1 MIGMT
6 ARLVGLLLILATA
19 ALPVRAETVLL
30 NDAQKKEAA
39 AALDQRIGCAAFYR
53 VTFEILTT
61 RNEPSPRTRDLVRD
75 DYDAAGKDML
85 VQASALAGALGKTN
99 ERVTLKFKTAV
110 AALRERIDGLSIA
123 YNQLARRLHPAC
135 QRLIQR

>member
-1 MIGMT
+1 MIETT
-6 ARLVGLLLILATA
+6 ARLVGLVLILATA

-30 NDAQKKEAA
+30 SETQKKEA

-61 RNEPSPRTRDLVRD
+61 RDEPSPRTRDLVR

-85 VQASALAGALGKTN
+85 VQASALAGALGETD
-99 ERVTLKFKTAV
+99 ELMTVKFKTAV
-110 AALRERIDGLSIA
+110 AALRERINGLSIA

-135 QRLIQR
+135 ERLIQR

>member
-19 ALPVRAETVLL
+19 ALPVRAETVPL

-75 DYDAAGKDML
+75 YDAAGKDML
-85 VQASALAGALGKTN
+85 VQASAIAGAVGETN

>member
-75 DYDAAGKDML
+75 YDAAGKDML
-85 VQASALAGALGKTN
+85 VQASALAGALGETN
-99 ERVTLKFKTAV
+99 ELMTVKFKTAV
-110 AALRERIDGLSIA
+110 VSLRERIDGLSIA

>member
-61 RNEPSPRTRDLVRD
+61 RTEPSPRTRDLVRD

-85 VQASALAGALGKTN
+85 VQASALAGALGETN
-99 ERVTLKFKTAV
+99 ELMTVKFKTAV
-110 AALRERIDGLSIA
+110 AALRERIDGLSVA

-135 QRLIQR
+135 ERLIQR

>member
-1 MIGMT
+1 MI
-6 ARLVGLLLILATA
+6 ARLVGVVLFLAVA
-19 ALPVRAETVLL
+19 ALPAHADPVAL
-30 NDAQKKEAA
+30 NEAQKKAAA

-61 RNEPSPRTRDLVRD
+61 RNERSPRTRDLVR

-85 VQASALAGALGKTN
+85 VQASALAGALGETDDLMT
-99 ERVTLKFKTAV
+99 VKFKTAV

>member
-1 MIGMT
+1 MIGMI
-6 ARLVGLLLILATA
+6 ARLVGLVLLLAA
-19 ALPVRAETVLL
+19 AVLPARAEPVAL
-30 NDAQKKEAA
+30 NEAQKKAAA

-61 RNEPSPRTRDLVRD
+61 GDEHSPRTRDLVRD
-75 DYDAAGKDML
+75 YDTAGKDML
-85 VQASALAGALGKTN
+85 VQASALAGALGETN
-99 ERVTLKFKTAV
+99 ELMTVKFKTAV
-110 AALRERIDGLSIA
+110 VSLRERIDGLSIA

>member
-1 MIGMT
+1 MTDMI
-6 ARLVGLLLILATA
+6 ARLVGVVLMFAATA
-19 ALPVRAETVLL
+19 ALSAETGPLS
-30 NDAQKKEAA
+30 DTQKKEAA
-39 AALDQRIGCAAFYR
+39 AALDQRIGCAAFYS

-61 RNEPSPRTRDLVRD
+61 RDAASARTRDLVR

-85 VQASALAGALGKTN
+85 VQASAIAGALGETN

-135 QRLIQR
+135 QRLNQR